1 MPGEGSG
8 LWPEHERSRAP
19 ILLTPNRVDQKP
31 AVLFDAA
38 DCLQSKRRATSLMS
52 AEPVCARL
60 SPFTSLRRSPLALCG
75 AIGFT
80 PKRGRH
86 RAHLANAEPST
97 DFPRPGT
104 NRCGGSR
111 DGSCQDMAFRT
122 KLWTAGFSSSLRQ
135 AQ

>member
-1 MPGEGSG
+1 MP
-8 LWPEHERSRAP
+8 SRLEP
-19 ILLTPNRVDQKP
+19 KP
-31 AVLFDAA
+31 FVLFDAA
-38 DCLQSKRRATSLMS
+38 ARLQNKRQATSLMS
-52 AEPVCARL
+52 SEPVCARL

-97 DFPRPGT
+97 GFPRPVT
-104 NRCGGSR
+104 NRRGGTR

-135 AQ
+135 AQCSNTVP